1 MKRFFFCFALAL
13 LGYAVPAQTV
23 ADIPTRWASQVNPSA
38 PLPEYPRPQMVRPS
52 WMNLNGEWEY
62 AILEK
67 DSDYIKPE
75 GKIVVPFAVESPL
88 SGVRRRVEPENALW
102 YARGFTVPRQWKGKR
117 LLLHFGAVD
126 WQAEVW
132 VNGRKAGI
140 HTGGYTAF
148 SFDITDLLNKSG
160 RQELKVKVLDAS
172 DQSWQPRGKQV
183 ASPQGIW
190 YTPVT
195 GIWQTVWLEA
205 VPKAHIRSYLA
216 GSDIDNGSVKVHVD
230 ADGLQAGDVVRVQLR
245 EGGIGYS
252 AEHPSGAVVASADGA
267 DVVLPLAEPQLWSPA
282 NPYLY
287 GLDIS
292 VLRKGKVIDKVSG
305 YTAMRKISVI
315 TDTDTYSTRKG
326 VPQGS
331 LRLGLN
337 NDILFQFGPLD
348 QGWWPDGL
356 YTAPTDEALRFDIE
370 KTREW
375 GFNMIHK
382 HIKVEPARWY
392 YWCDALGI
400 LVWQDMP
407 SIADHGGKN
416 NRMRPSEVAAGQTNS
431 WGRGSFVGGTDCVVP
446 EEWKQNYYKE
456 WGEII
461 DFLKGFP
468 CIAVWV
474 PFNEAWGQFDTEK
487 VVKFTKEKD
496 PTRLVDEASGGN
508 FHFSGDILDAHHY
521 PEPRMTVFET
531 SMVNVLGEYGGI
543 GYPVEGHIWQPYGKN
558 WGYAGLCKSK
568 EEVLARYK
576 MYAERLKVLIET
588 GCAAAVYTQTTDVEV
603 EVNGLMTY
611 DRIEKVDASA
621 IRAINQDVI
630 GTPRWNDFSSSS
642 SSMSREVKDRARAL
656 VSQMTLEEK
665 CTLIHGAKGE
675 GEYEDGF
682 HIMPIPRLGIP
693 AIRMADGPQGVR
705 NKTNSTY
712 YPCGLSLAASWNREV
727 AGKVGE
733 GIGLDARARG
743 VAIMLCPGVN
753 IYRTALCGRNFEY
766 YGEDPYL
773 ASETALQYIK
783 GIQGKGVMATIKHFA
798 LNNQEFDR
806 HGVSSNADERTINEI
821 YFPAFKKAVQEGN
834 VACVMTSYNPVNGTH
849 ASENSWLI
857 KDNLRAWGFE
867 GIVMS
872 DWTSTYSAIGCFD
885 SGLDLEMP
893 HGYVMNYE
901 NAKIL
906 LENGVIQESWIDEKC
921 MHILQT
927 VIAYGFLDNPVKDD
941 SIPED
946 CDESRA
952 NALAAALE
960 GPVLLKNTGILPFKS
975 SQKTIV
981 VLGPNAD
988 TVPYGGGSGRMD
1000 PIAGRN
1006 ITLYAGLSKLGKGYR
1021 TELMDWKAPD
1031 YEKIRKAAAVVVA
1044 VGFNHDT
1051 ERENFDRTYA
1061 LPQQQNEL
1069 ICAVAEANPNT
1080 AVVVYSGGEVD
1091 VNPWIDKVGALVMA
1105 WYSGQEGGT
1114 ALAQILSGKVSPSG
1128 RLPFTFWGSL
1138 EANPAY
1144 PNYGI
1149 SKPYGQRATKQRY
1162 TKYPFIEYNEG
1173 IFLGYRGMEHF
1184 GVKPMFPLGYGLT
1197 YTDFTYSGLS
1207 IRKVQEGVEVSFT
1220 VSNNGK
1226 VGAAEVAQVY
1236 VSALDAKIPMPDME
1250 LKGFEKINIGPRQ
1263 SRRVIIL
1270 LPQCAFSHYDASS
1283 HSWVGDSGTYRIS
1296 VGASALDIRL
1306 SEDID
1311 ISKR

>member
-1 MKRFFFCFALAL
+1 MKRFFLCFALAL

-88 SGVRRRVEPENALW
+88 SGVRRRVGPENALW

-160 RQELKVKVLDAS
+160 QQELKVKVLDAS

-195 GIWQTVWLEA
+195 GIWQTVWIEA
-205 VPKAHIRSYLA
+205 VPQAHIRSYLA
-216 GSDIDNGSVKVHVD
+216 SSDIDNGSVKVHVD

-252 AEHPSGAVVASADGA
+252 AERPSGAVVASADGA

-315 TDTDTYSTRKG
+315 TDTDTYSTKKG

-337 NDILFQFGPLD
+337 NEILFQFGPLD

-375 GFNMIHK
+375 GFNMIRK

-521 PEPRMTVFET
+521 PEPKMTVFET

-543 GYPVEGHIWQPYGKN
+543 GYPVEGHVWQPDGKN

-576 MYAERLKVLIET
+576 IYAERLKVLIET

-611 DRIEKVDASA
+611 DRIEKLDASA

-630 GTPRWNDFSSSS
+630 GTPRWNDFSCS

-773 ASETALQYIK
+773 ASETALHYIK

-1051 ERENFDRTYA
+1051 ERENYDRTYA
-1061 LPQQQNEL
+1061 LPQEQNDL

-1207 IRKVQEGVEVSFT
+1207 IRKVQDGVEVSFT

-1236 VSALDAKIPMPDME
+1236 VSAMDAKIPMPDME

-1263 SRRVIIL
+1263 SRSVTIL
-1270 LPQCAFSHYDASS
+1270 LPQSAFSHYDVSS

-1311 ISKR
+1311 ISK